1 MAAKNKI
8 KEKNNPSKKRKF
20 RDFTNAHVFE
30 IATSFDS
37 TGDNIITA
45 ISKHAVLKKIWEKN
59 VIFMNA
65 LNKRYPQQDT
75 DTENQKL
82 IQSRKSIT
90 QQMRDQYF
98 MSLPDYWNEAYP
110 ADE

>member
-65 LNKRYPQQDT
+65 LNKRYPQQYT
-75 DTENQKL
+75 ETENQKL
-82 IQSRKSIT
+82 IQSRKRIT

-98 MSLPDYWNEAYP
+98 MSVPDYWNEAYP